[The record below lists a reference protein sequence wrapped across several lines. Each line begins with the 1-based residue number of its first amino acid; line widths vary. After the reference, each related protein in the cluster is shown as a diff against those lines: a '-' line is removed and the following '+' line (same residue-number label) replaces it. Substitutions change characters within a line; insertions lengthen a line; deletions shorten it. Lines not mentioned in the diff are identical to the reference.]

1 MIFFSIKIVQK
12 QIDLTSSRRKRILAK
27 ISYYQTKLNTIKSIL
42 QNMRF
47 INSGKIS
54 KLYEVTETMLAFKK
68 SKSRTINELNFIKQ
82 INKHTPNPIPQ

>member
-12 QIDLTSSRRKRILAK
+12 QIDLTSSSRKRIRAK

-54 KLYEVTETMLAFKK
+54 KLYEVTETMLASKK

-82 INKHTPNPIPQ
+82 ITEINL

>member
-82 INKHTPNPIPQ
+82 INKHTPKPIPQ